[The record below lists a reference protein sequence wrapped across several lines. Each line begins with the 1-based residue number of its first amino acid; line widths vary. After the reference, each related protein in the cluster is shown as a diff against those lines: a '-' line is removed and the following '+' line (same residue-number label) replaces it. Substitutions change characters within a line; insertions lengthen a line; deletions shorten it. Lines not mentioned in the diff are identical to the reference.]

1 MFTENLFY
9 IFLFLLRNHSW
20 GDIKKYLAT
29 IHETQTL
36 VSEYKFVLK
45 EDVITEEDDQ
55 TEEDLN
61 IITKEDDLNVAHE
74 RTEGYPD
81 SSSDEEDI
89 LSVVNRER
97 EKRQIKKLLKKHPNT
112 SKEEAIA
119 AIRAQARGEKIRK
132 NDIFGKWHQLVNN
145 FLVLKNVRRMFFF
158 WKSKSFLEKSIKTS
172 FIKRKLYYK
181 KIREGKELN
190 EKSLS
195 KNWKQFA
202 LTDEIKT
209 DMKDL
214 MKQAAEKT
222 KLMVKT
228 AEAQSDTIPTLK
240 ERKMYKMLNRFE
252 NEKLSMKKT

>member
-36 VSEYKFVLK
+36 VSEYKFLLR

-55 TEEDLN
+55 TEEDTN
-61 IITKEDDLNVAHE
+61 IITKEDDLNVAYE

-119 AIRAQARGEKIRK
+119 AITT
-132 NDIFGKWHQLVNN
+132 V
-145 FLVLKNVRRMFFF
+145 
-158 WKSKSFLEKSIKTS
+158 
-172 FIKRKLYYK
+172 
-181 KIREGKELN
+181 
-190 EKSLS
+190 
-195 KNWKQFA
+195 
-202 LTDEIKT
+202 
-209 DMKDL
+209 
-214 MKQAAEKT
+214 
-222 KLMVKT
+222 
-228 AEAQSDTIPTLK
+228 
-240 ERKMYKMLNRFE
+240 ERKPGERK
-252 NEKLSMKKT
+252 